1 MVFSWEGGVM
11 IRISGVSLVRHMHG
25 HVVQRHGC
33 SHVGIVF
40 SGGGGSLGGCGH
52 SFGVYLLLGNIK
64 RGVICVFAI
73 PLCYVW
79 LFGCC

>member
-1 MVFSWEGGVM
+1 M
-11 IRISGVSLVRHMHG
+11 IRILGLNLVRHMHG

-33 SHVGIVF
+33 SHVGIVLF
-40 SGGGGSLGGCGH
+40 GGSLRGCGH
-52 SFGVYLLLGNIK
+52 SFGVSLLLRGIK
-64 RGVICVFAI
+64 RGVICVFTI

>member
-40 SGGGGSLGGCGH
+40 SGGGPWEVVGIHLECISCWGIL
-52 SFGVYLLLGNIK
+52 K
-64 RGVICVFAI
+64 EE
-73 PLCYVW
+73 
-79 LFGCC
+79 